1 MQKLEHILFL
11 SNPTINQDAAIRQV
25 KQLCHATGARL
36 TLIDVAPKTNPI
48 WQKYQ
53 ESLGD
58 VEGQITKQMRNEL
71 QSLEAD
77 FRQNGIQVKSQ
88 LEVGRAHEAVIKQ
101 VKEEPTDLVIVNAH
115 HGQSLKQAF
124 FGSTALHLIRK
135 CPCPVMAVRSG
146 NRQPP
151 QRVMAAIDLTSDTGF
166 ETNRRSM
173 NPDILQSAEYLG
185 KQLHMELHVVQA
197 WQLENEGYLQLRGGL
212 EDNIMEELM
221 NDMRSE
227 FVSITEHYCSEHLEQ
242 PLPPG
247 QRHVVHGHAA
257 HVIASQSQ
265 LHDID
270 LLVMGT
276 VSRHG
281 LKGLL
286 IGNTAEEIL
295 SVTDCSI
302 LVLKPKDA

>member
-1 MQKLEHILFL
+1 MQQLKHILFL

-25 KQLCHATGARL
+25 KQLCETSNAKL
-36 TLIDVAPKTNPI
+36 TLMDVVPQINPI

-58 VEGQITKQMRNEL
+58 IEGQITKQMRNEL
-71 QSLEAD
+71 ESLEAD
-77 FRQNGIQVKSQ
+77 FRKHGIDVESH
-88 LEVGRAHEAVIKQ
+88 LTEGRAHEEVIAR
-101 VKEEPTDLVIVNAH
+101 VKEAAIDLVVVNAH

-135 CPCPVMAVRSG
+135 CPCPVLAVRSG

-151 QRVMAAIDLTSDTGF
+151 KRIMAAIDLTTDTGF

-173 NPDILQSAEYLG
+173 NPDILRSAQYLG
-185 KQLHMELHVVQA
+185 EQLNMQLHVVQA

-212 EDNIMEELM
+212 EDNVMEAM
-221 NDMRSE
+221 MKDMRAE
-227 FVSITEHYCSEHLEQ
+227 FVSITDNYCSEHLSQ

-265 LHDID
+265 IHEID

-295 SVTDCSI
+295 SVTDCSV
-302 LVLKPKDA
+302 LVLKPKEA